1 MPARERDW
9 RVAGRPARL
18 KAVQKCG
25 TGEEPERERS
35 NGKALNFHA
44 SESGVRLPPSPPFNR
59 ISA

>member
-9 RVAGRPARL
+9 LAAGRPARL

-44 SESGVRLPPSPPFNR
+44 
-59 ISA
+59 